1 MKTILLLVGAS
12 GSGKTTVANKLC
24 RKYGLKQIDSYTTR
38 PPRYLGEGG
47 HTFVTDEEF
56 DQLKDLVGYTNY
68 NGNRYGATAA
78 QAETHDVYVI
88 DPAGVDF
95 FRQAYHGSKKV
106 VVAELIVNEE
116 KRRERMLIR
125 GDGHCAVEQRIQ
137 LDAKIFPSKDADLYL
152 TNVDSTRTADVLYQ
166 YLIEQE

>member
-12 GSGKTTVANKLC
+12 GSGKTTVADKLC

-38 PPRYLGEGG
+38 PPRYAGEGG

-56 DQLKDLVGYTNY
+56 EQLTDIVGYTNY
-68 NGNRYGATAA
+68 NGNRYCATAA
-78 QAETHDVYVI
+78 QVETNDIYVI

-95 FRQAYHGSKKV
+95 FRTAYHGSKKV
-106 VVAELIVNEE
+106 VVAELIIDEE

-137 LDAKIFPSKDADLYL
+137 LDAKIFPIQNADLYL
-152 TNVDSTRTADVLYQ
+152 TNVDSTRTADALYQ
-166 YLIEQE
+166 YLTEQE